1 MSEYKS
7 YKKADLAQV
16 AKKIGIQVRSK
27 DTKTSLLD
35 KIELFLEQNPEEAK
49 ALMDLADDEIDAVT
63 LVAND
68 ATEDEDDDDED
79 VVEVEADDDES
90 AADDDA
96 DDKDYNAPP
105 PINLKEWVV
114 DPAIGVFESAH
125 DAVLRFTDA
134 VGVTAAEANDDL
146 RESLSRTVSLN
157 YLELAAE
164 FAYFLYL
171 HVPLVAIKD
180 NASVHQV
187 LKDNIPALRRST
199 VPVPDVTALFDISVA
214 LIAANWVLYAVALPL
229 VVAYYVNFS
238 RRVVV
243 IEDDDKDD
251 DDESFVVRL
260 YKYDPFV
267 FAVAKVLIYYF
278 VATHGALT
286 AVESFHGFA
295 NLVKNYFLI
304 HLGLYHLFVSTLGNF
319 PLVVGVANVA
329 VGLYSQFEDY

>member
-27 DTKTSLLD
+27 DTKQSLVE
-35 KIELFLEQNPEEAK
+35 KIELFIEENPEKAK
-49 ALMDLADDEIDAVT
+49 ALMDLADEIDTVT
-63 LVAND
+63 LVEND
-68 ATEDEDDDDED
+68 ATEDEDDEEE
-79 VVEVEADDDES
+79 VVEVDEADEDDT
-90 AADDDA
+90 AADEDDA

-114 DPAIGVFESAH
+114 DPAIDVFERAH

-134 VGVTAAEANDDL
+134 VGISVLEANDEL
-146 RESLSRTVSLN
+146 RESLSRTVALN
-157 YLELAAE
+157 YLELAVE

-171 HVPLVAIKD
+171 HVPLVAVKD
-180 NASVHQV
+180 NKSVHQV
-187 LKDNIPALRRST
+187 FKDNIPQLLRTT
-199 VPVPDVTALFDISVA
+199 VAVPDVTALLDVSVA
-214 LIAANWVLYAVALPL
+214 LIAVNWVFYAVALPL
-229 VVAYYVNFS
+229 LVSYYVNFS

-243 IEDDDKDD
+243 IEDEDEE
-251 DDESFVVRL
+251 DESFVVRL

-267 FAVAKVLIYYF
+267 FAVAKLLVFYF
-278 VATHGALT
+278 VAAHGALT
-286 AVESFHGFA
+286 AVDSFHGVV
-295 NLVKNYFLI
+295 NLVKNYFFI
-304 HLGLYHLFVSTLGNF
+304 HLGLYHLFVSTLGSF